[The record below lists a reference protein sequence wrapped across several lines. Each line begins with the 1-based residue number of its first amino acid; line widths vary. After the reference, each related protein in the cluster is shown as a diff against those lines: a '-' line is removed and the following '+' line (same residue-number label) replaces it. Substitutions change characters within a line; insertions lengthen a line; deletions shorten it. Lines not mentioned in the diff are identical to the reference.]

1 MDALPLIT
9 ALGGAFIGAV
19 GSISGILIQSR
30 NQARREMRTLAVQF
44 ARDDF
49 HARVQ
54 EHSGKLDALPASV
67 LIFYYGG
74 LIDLVAN
81 GQLSRENIRR
91 LLREQVELYE
101 SIQKEVKSWR
111 TTRKSGRENDD

>member
-19 GSISGILIQSR
+19 GSLSGILIQSR

-54 EHSGKLDALPASV
+54 DQSGKLDATTTTD
-67 LIFYYGG
+67 GG
-74 LIDLVAN
+74 R
-81 GQLSRENIRR
+81 GS
-91 LLREQVELYE
+91 
-101 SIQKEVKSWR
+101 
-111 TTRKSGRENDD
+111 SGSMAC